1 MARYGTNGDR
11 KRSPF
16 RFLRIF
22 LEIPVIVLSIYIA
35 FVVDEYGRNKEE
47 ANLERKYLEELLE
60 ETRINEAELK
70 ADQDARRSQIA
81 LMDKL
86 LETAVRTVDP
96 DTLLLAMDQ
105 LLSIRI
111 YSPTDAVYSDLVSSG
126 NLRLISS
133 DSVRKYILYY
143 QGALSRKDVTELSD
157 INLVENKLEP
167 YLVEQQ
173 VLSLL
178 EPYRDSPSINISRQQ
193 TDRIIRVL
201 LNDRKFIDLVYLRRN
216 RIRDTEY
223 FANPMQWYLRNIRE
237 LIEKQLAEGKE

>member
-1 MARYGTNGDR
+1 MPPLPNSPSLLIRQSLSLSFRINHKFKALARYGTNGDR

-70 ADQDARRSQIA
+70 ADQDARRSQIE

-86 LETAVRTVDP
+86 LETSIRTVDP

-126 NLRLISS
+126 NLRLI
-133 DSVRKYILYY
+133 
-143 QGALSRKDVTELSD
+143 
-157 INLVENKLEP
+157 
-167 YLVEQQ
+167 
-173 VLSLL
+173 
-178 EPYRDSPSINISRQQ
+178 
-193 TDRIIRVL
+193 
-201 LNDRKFIDLVYLRRN
+201 
-216 RIRDTEY
+216 RIRADQAQITWSLPVIC
-223 FANPMQWYLRNIRE
+223 A
-237 LIEKQLAEGKE
+237 